1 MNIKSKLIVSGLL
14 LTICAST
21 AKADISES
29 MCESYMAVVSQAV
42 HLRESSVPIATA
54 RSMADSA
61 LNLNPQLWRFTIK
74 AINTAY
80 SEPERIKTML
90 RDGSLV
96 QLCAKEVRGF

>member
-1 MNIKSKLIVSGLL
+1 
-14 LTICAST
+14 
-21 AKADISES
+21 
-29 MCESYMAVVSQAV
+29 
-42 HLRESSVPIATA
+42 VPIATA

-80 SEPERIKTML
+80 SEPERIKIML

-96 QLCAKEVRGF
+96 QLRTAVQKFATEVAG